1 MPSKKNPLV
10 QLPAGASNRA
20 LQAAQAH
27 WKLRGWNTAYSLFKA
42 LDDAGDL
49 NSDDLERYG
58 ISAYL
63 TDRED
68 EFLMIFE
75 RGFERCSEDYQMRNA
90 IRFAFWLGLTH
101 MFRGEFGKG
110 GGWFARAG
118 GILQDIG
125 SDCVESGY
133 LMLPSIEQDIDAD
146 NLAAATKA
154 AIEAAEIGTRFCDND
169 LVVMARHLQGRVE
182 LKAGNLEAGFAIFD
196 DVMLSVTGGSLSP
209 IVTGLVYCSVIDACH
224 EILDFGRTKEWT
236 EALSDWCDEQP
247 ELVAF
252 TGQCMIHV
260 AEFRQIDG
268 SWKKSEAQARL
279 ACQTLEGSAYSGRAG
294 TAYYRLGEIH
304 RLQGDFAQ
312 AENDYR
318 AASKFGFDPQPG
330 RALMHLHQGRH
341 KLASSGIGR
350 ALATTQ
356 VPQNRIG
363 LLQAQ
368 TEIMVA
374 TGEFELAREAVN
386 ELALHSK
393 TYRTDAVRAVA
404 AQAKGLFDLSA
415 GNPSAA
421 YFELRKAADVWQQL
435 GASYNNARVQVLLGR
450 TCQALGDMG
459 GAELELTA
467 ALDVF
472 IALGATADQAVAR
485 NALSPKLATGTDQLT
500 TRQIE
505 ILRYIARGDTNR
517 KIADEL
523 GLSERTIDRHVSNI
537 LMRLD
542 VPTRSAATAYAY
554 TQKLLTE

>member
-1 MPSKKNPLV
+1 MPSQTNPLE
-10 QLPAGASNRA
+10 QLPVDASNGA
-20 LQAAQAH
+20 LEAAQAQ
-27 WKLRGWNTAYSLFKA
+27 WKSRAWNTAYSLFKA
-42 LDDAGDL
+42 LDAGGAL
-49 NSDDLERYG
+49 NADDLERYG
-58 ISAYL
+58 VSAYL

-75 RGFERCSEDYQMRNA
+75 RGFKRCCYDDLLRKA

-133 LMLPSIEQDIDAD
+133 LMLPSIEQDIDAG
-146 NLAAATKA
+146 NQTAATKA
-154 AIEAAEIGTRFCDND
+154 AIEAAEIGTRYCDND
-169 LVVMARHLQGRVE
+169 LVVIARHLHGRVE
-182 LKAGNLEAGFAIFD
+182 LKAGNLDAGFAIID
-196 DVMLSVTGGSLSP
+196 DVMLSVAGGSLSP

-224 EILDFGRTKEWT
+224 EILDFGRTREWT
-236 EALSDWCDEQP
+236 KALSDWCDEQP

-268 SWKKSEAQARL
+268 SWEKSEEQARL

-304 RLQGDFAQ
+304 RLQGDFVQ

-318 AASKFGFDPQPG
+318 AASGFGFDPQPG
-330 RALMHLHQGRH
+330 LALMRLHQGRH
-341 KLASSGIGR
+341 NLASSGIRR
-350 ALATTQ
+350 ALATTK

-368 TEIMVA
+368 TEIMIA
-374 TGEFELAREAVN
+374 TGEFALAREAVN
-386 ELALHSK
+386 ELALHSE
-393 TYRTDAVRAVA
+393 TYRTDAVRAIA
-404 AQAKGLFDLSA
+404 AQAKGLLDLA
-415 GNPSAA
+415 TGNPSKA
-421 YFELRKAADVWQQL
+421 YAELRKAADVWQQL
-435 GASYNNARVQVLLGR
+435 GAGYNNARVRVLLGR
-450 TCQALGDMG
+450 ACQALGDTG

-467 ALDVF
+467 ALEVF
-472 IALGATADQAVAR
+472 VTLGATADQAIAR
-485 NALSPKLATGTDQLT
+485 NALSPEPATGTDLLT
-500 TRQIE
+500 IRQIE
-505 ILRYIARGDTNR
+505 ILRYIAMGNTNR

-523 GLSERTIDRHVSNI
+523 GLSERTVDRHVSNI
-537 LMRLD
+537 LTRLD
-542 VPTRSAATAYAY
+542 VPTRAAAIAFAY